1 MAWGVFHV
9 LTMLEHLTT
18 LIPMNVLS
26 QAKQAAILK
35 ALTEGSSIR
44 STARMVGVSKTT
56 VLRLLVDLGQ
66 FCAIYQREKLR
77 NLSCR
82 SVQADEIWAFVGA
95 KQRHAKRPGD
105 GDIWTFTALDAD
117 TKLMV
122 SWLVGQRSG
131 ENAHTFM
138 HDLHSRLAK
147 RVQLTTDAFTPYISA
162 VEGAFGW
169 QGVDF
174 SQLVKHYT
182 GDPTGRY
189 SPPICTGVT
198 RHPIMGKPDPAHVS
212 TSYVERANLGLRM
225 NARRFTRLTNAFSKK
240 VENHAH
246 AVALHFMVYN
256 FCRSHGTLTKAKK
269 GIHTTP
275 AMAAGVTDHVWT
287 IEELLGLMNPAMVV
301 G

>member
-1 MAWGVFHV
+1 
-9 LTMLEHLTT
+9 MLEHLTRLT
-18 LIPMNVLS
+18 VTMNMLPT
-26 QAKQAAILK
+26 AKQAAILR
-35 ALTEGSSIR
+35 ALTDGASIR
-44 STARMVGVSKTT
+44 ATARMVGVSKTT
-56 VLRLLVDLGQ
+56 VLRLLVDVGQ
-66 FCAIYQREKLR
+66 FCAIYQDEKLR
-77 NLSCR
+77 DLPCR
-82 SVQADEIWAFVGA
+82 SIQADEIWAFVGA
-95 KQRHAKRPGD
+95 KQRHAKRAGD

-122 SWLVGQRSG
+122 TWLVGQRSG
-131 ENAHTFM
+131 ENAHAFM
-138 HDLHSRLAK
+138 QDLHSRLVK
-147 RVQLTTDAFTPYISA
+147 RIQLTTDAFAPYVSA

-182 GDPTGRY
+182 GEPTGRY

-198 RHPIMGKPDPAHVS
+198 RTPIMGSPDPAHVS

-256 FCRSHGTLTKAKK
+256 FCRSHGTLTKAAK

-275 AMAAGVTDHVWT
+275 AMVAGVTDHVWKV
-287 IEELLGLMNPAMVV
+287 EDLLTLLDPARLLQ
-301 G
+301 

>member
-1 MAWGVFHV
+1 
-9 LTMLEHLTT
+9 
-18 LIPMNVLS
+18 LIPMNVLT
-26 QAKQAAILK
+26 QAKQGAILK

-56 VLRLLVDLGQ
+56 VLRLLADVGR
-66 FCAIYQREKLR
+66 FCAIYQDEKLR
-77 NLSCR
+77 NLPCR
-82 SVQADEIWAFVGA
+82 SIQADKIWAFVGA
-95 KQRHAKRPGD
+95 KQRHAKRQGD

-117 TKLMV
+117 TKLIV
-122 SWLVGQRSG
+122 TWLVGQRTA
-131 ENAHTFM
+131 ENAHAFM
-138 HDLHSRLAK
+138 HDLHGRLTK
-147 RVQLTTDAFTPYISA
+147 RVQLTTDAFTAYITA

-198 RHPIMGKPDPAHVS
+198 RYSIMGSPDPAHVS
-212 TSYVERANLGLRM
+212 TSFVERQNLHLRM
-225 NARRFTRLTNAFSKK
+225 NARRFTRLTNGSKK

-256 FCRSHGTLTKAKK
+256 FCRSHGTLTKAAK

-275 AMAAGVTDHVWT
+275 AMAAGVADHAWT
-287 IEELLGLMNPAMVV
+287 IEEVLALMDPKNLIH
-301 G
+301 

>member
-1 MAWGVFHV
+1 
-9 LTMLEHLTT
+9 MLEHLTRLIVTMNT
-18 LIPMNVLS
+18 LPT
-26 QAKQAAILK
+26 AKQAAILK
-35 ALTEGSSIR
+35 ALTDGASIR
-44 STARMVGVSKTT
+44 ATARMVGVSKTT
-56 VLRLLVDLGQ
+56 VLRLLVDVGQ

-77 NLSCR
+77 NLPCR
-82 SVQADEIWAFVGA
+82 RIEADEIWAFVGA
-95 KQRHAKRPGD
+95 KQRHAKRAGD

-122 SWLVGQRSG
+122 TWLVGQRSG
-131 ENAHTFM
+131 ENAHAFM
-138 HDLHSRLAK
+138 RDLCSRLAK

-182 GDPTGRY
+182 GEPTGRY

-198 RHPIMGKPDPAHVS
+198 RTPIMGSPDPAHVS

-256 FCRSHGTLTKAKK
+256 FCRSHGTLTKAAK
-269 GIHTTP
+269 GVHTTP
-275 AMAAGVTDHVWT
+275 AMAAGVTDRVWT
-287 IEELLGLMNPAMVV
+287 VEDVLALMDPKNVTIK
-301 G
+301 

>member
-1 MAWGVFHV
+1 
-9 LTMLEHLTT
+9 MLEQLTT
-18 LIPMNVLS
+18 FKPMNTLPKT
-26 QAKQAAILK
+26 KQAAILK

-56 VLRLLVDLGQ
+56 VLRLLVDAGQ
-66 FCAIYQREKLR
+66 FCAIYQDEKLR
-77 NLSCR
+77 NLACR
-82 SVQADEIWAFVGA
+82 NIQADEIWAFVGA

-122 SWLVGQRSG
+122 TWLVGQRTG
-131 ENAHTFM
+131 ENAHAFM
-138 HDLHSRLAK
+138 HSLHSRLAQ

-169 QGVDF
+169 QGCDF

-198 RHPIMGKPDPAHVS
+198 RHPIMGNPDPVHVS
-212 TSYVERANLGLRM
+212 TSYIERANLGLRM

-256 FCRSHGTLTKAKK
+256 FCRSHGTLTKKAK

-275 AMAAGVTDHVWT
+275 AMAAGVTERVWT
-287 IEELLGLMNPAMVV
+287 VEDLLAL
-301 G
+301 

>member
-1 MAWGVFHV
+1 VGI
-9 LTMLEHLTT
+9 
-18 LIPMNVLS
+18 LIIARQGSVNKLS
-26 QAKQAAILK
+26 PVKQAAVLR

-77 NLSCR
+77 NLPCR
-82 SVQADEIWAFVGA
+82 SIQADEIWAFVGA

-117 TKLMV
+117 TKLIV
-122 SWLVGQRSG
+122 TWLVGQRTA
-131 ENAHTFM
+131 ENAHHFM
-138 HDLHSRLAK
+138 QDLHRRLTK
-147 RVQLTTDAFTPYISA
+147 RVQLTTDAFTAYITA

-198 RHPIMGKPDPAHVS
+198 RYSIMGSPDPAHVS
-212 TSYVERANLGLRM
+212 TSFVERQNLHLRM
-225 NARRFTRLTNAFSKK
+225 NARRFTRLTNGFSKK

-287 IEELLGLMNPAMVV
+287 IEEVLGLMDPKRLLH
-301 G
+301 

>member
-1 MAWGVFHV
+1 
-9 LTMLEHLTT
+9 MLEHLTR
-18 LIPMNVLS
+18 LIPMNKLT

-56 VLRLLVDLGQ
+56 VLRLLVEVGEL
-66 FCAIYQREKLR
+66 CAIYQDHKLR
-77 NLSCR
+77 NLPCR
-82 SVQADEIWAFVGA
+82 RIEADEIWAFVGA
-95 KQRHAKRPGD
+95 KQRHAKRAGD

-122 SWLVGQRSG
+122 TWLVGQRSG
-131 ENAHTFM
+131 ENAHAFM
-138 HDLHSRLAK
+138 HDLHSRLVK

-182 GDPTGRY
+182 GEPTGRY

-198 RHPIMGKPDPAHVS
+198 RHTVMGNPDPAHVS

-256 FCRSHGTLTKAKK
+256 FCRSHGTLTKAAK

-275 AMAAGVTDHVWT
+275 AMAAGVTDHVWK
-287 IEELLGLMNPAMVV
+287 IEELLGLMDPKRLLAC
-301 G
+301 

>member
-1 MAWGVFHV
+1 V
-9 LTMLEHLTT
+9 
-18 LIPMNVLS
+18 NKLS
-26 QAKQAAILK
+26 PAKQAAVLK
-35 ALTEGSSIR
+35 ALTEGASIR

-56 VLRLLVDLGQ
+56 VLRLLVDVGQ
-66 FCAIYQREKLR
+66 FCAIYQDEKLR
-77 NLSCR
+77 NLPCR
-82 SVQADEIWAFVGA
+82 SIQADEIWAFVGA

-105 GDIWTFTALDAD
+105 GDVWTFTALDAD

-122 SWLVGQRSG
+122 MWLVGQRTLA
-131 ENAHTFM
+131 NAHAFM
-138 HDLHSRLAK
+138 HSLHSRLAR

-198 RHPIMGKPDPAHVS
+198 RHPIMGNPDPAHVS
-212 TSYVERANLGLRM
+212 TSYIERANLGLRM

-287 IEELLGLMNPAMVV
+287 IEEVLGLMDPARVLQ
-301 G
+301 

>member
-1 MAWGVFHV
+1 
-9 LTMLEHLTT
+9 MLEHLTT
-18 LIPMNVLS
+18 LSHMNMLPV
-26 QAKQAAILK
+26 AKQAAILK
-35 ALTEGSSIR
+35 ALTEGASIR

-56 VLRLLVDLGQ
+56 VLRLLVEVGGL
-66 FCAIYQREKLR
+66 CAIYQDHKLR
-77 NLSCR
+77 NLPCR
-82 SVQADEIWAFVGA
+82 RIEADEIWAFVGA
-95 KQRHAKRPGD
+95 KQRHAKRTGD

-122 SWLVGQRSG
+122 TWLVGQRSG
-131 ENAHTFM
+131 ENAHAFM
-138 HDLHSRLAK
+138 HDLHSRLVK

-182 GDPTGRY
+182 GEPTGRY

-198 RHPIMGKPDPAHVS
+198 RQTVMGNPDPAHVS

-269 GIHTTP
+269 GIHMTP
-275 AMAAGVTDHVWT
+275 AMAAGITDHVWT
-287 IEELLGLMNPAMVV
+287 VEELVGLMNPKRLLAA
-301 G
+301 

>member
-1 MAWGVFHV
+1 
-9 LTMLEHLTT
+9 MLDHMTILLVT
-18 LIPMNVLS
+18 MNVLP

-56 VLRLLVDLGQ
+56 VLRLLVEVGEL
-66 FCAIYQREKLR
+66 CAIYQDHKLR
-77 NLSCR
+77 NLLCR
-82 SVQADEIWAFVGA
+82 SIQADEIWAFVGA

-105 GDIWTFTALDAD
+105 GDIWTFTAIDAD
-117 TKLMV
+117 TKLV
-122 SWLVGQRSG
+122 VTWLVGQRSG
-131 ENAHTFM
+131 ENAHSFM
-138 HDLHSRLAK
+138 HDLHSRLAN

-198 RHPIMGKPDPAHVS
+198 RHPVMGHSDPTRVS
-212 TSYVERANLGLRM
+212 TSFVERQNLHLRM

-240 VENHAH
+240 VANHAH

-256 FCRSHGTLTKAKK
+256 FCRPHGTLTKAAK

-275 AMAAGVTDHVWT
+275 AMAAGVADHVWT
-287 IEELLGLMNPAMVV
+287 VEELVGLLDPEHIIE
-301 G
+301 

>member
-1 MAWGVFHV
+1 
-9 LTMLEHLTT
+9 MLEHLTRLT
-18 LIPMNVLS
+18 VTMNMLPT
-26 QAKQAAILK
+26 AKQAAILR
-35 ALTEGSSIR
+35 ALTDGASIR
-44 STARMVGVSKTT
+44 ATARMVGVSKTT
-56 VLRLLVDLGQ
+56 VLRLLVDVGQ
-66 FCAIYQREKLR
+66 FCAIYQDEKLR
-77 NLSCR
+77 DLPCR
-82 SVQADEIWAFVGA
+82 SIQADEIWAFVGA
-95 KQRHAKRPGD
+95 KQRHVKRAGD
-105 GDIWTFTALDAD
+105 GDTWTFTALDAD

-122 SWLVGQRSG
+122 TWLVGQPSG
-131 ENAHTFM
+131 ENAHAFM
-138 HDLHSRLAK
+138 RDLHSHLAK
-147 RVQLTTDAFTPYISA
+147 RIQLTTDAFTPYISA

-169 QGVDF
+169 QGCDF

-198 RHPIMGKPDPAHVS
+198 RHSIMGRPNPAHVS
-212 TSYVERANLGLRM
+212 TSYIERVNLGLRM
-225 NARRFTRLTNAFSKK
+225 NVRRFTRLTNAFSKK

-287 IEELLGLMNPAMVV
+287 IEEVLGLMDPKKLLQ
-301 G
+301 